1 MIRIQ
6 KGTKD
11 MLPQEAYKWHY
22 IDEKIKSI
30 TKLFGFLEIR
40 TPTFEATELFQRGIG
55 ETTDIVNKEMYTFE
69 DKGKRSITLKPEGTA
84 SVVRSYIENNLFQEY
99 NPAKMYYIT
108 SVFRYERPQ
117 SGRLREHHQF
127 GVEIFGSDSYSADLE
142 VILLGYTFFK
152 SLGISD
158 IRLHVNNIGCSKCR
172 AEYNNALKR
181 FYYEN
186 IDSLCSICRERLD
199 KNPLRILDCK
209 EIKCSDLNK
218 KAPVVSDYL
227 CADCISHK
235 QNLYNGLEAC
245 NIDYI
250 DDEKIVRGLDYY
262 TGTVFEFISPSLG
275 AQSTVCGG
283 GRYNNLVSE
292 IGGPCTPCVGFGLGI
307 ERLIMV
313 MEELSLFIGEKEN
326 PQVFLINVSEKEIIP
341 SYLLANNLRQHGIT
355 ADVNFLTRSVKAQM
369 KYANKHDFNYVI
381 VVGEEE
387 VKNDIYTLKAMKNNI
402 DFTGSIDKIIKFIKK
417 NN

>member
-84 SVVRSYIENNLFQEY
+84 SVVRSYIENNIFQEY

-127 GVEIFGSDSYSADLE
+127 GVEIFGSDSYIADLE

-158 IRLHVNNIGCSKCR
+158 VRLHINNIGCSKCR
-172 AEYNNALKR
+172 VEYNNALKR

-292 IGGPCTPCVGFGLGI
+292 IGGPYTPCVGFGLGI

-326 PQVFLINVSEKEIIP
+326 PQVFFINVSEKEIIP
-341 SYLLANNLRQHGIT
+341 SYLLANKLRKHGIK

-387 VKNDIYTLKAMKNNI
+387 VKNDIYTLKSMKNNI
-402 DFTGSIDKIIKFIKK
+402 DFTGSIDNIIKFINKD
-417 NN
+417 N

>member
-127 GVEIFGSDSYSADLE
+127 GVEIFGSDSYIADLE

-186 IDSLCSICRERLD
+186 IDLLCSICRERLD

>member
-22 IDEKIKSI
+22 LEGKIREI

-84 SVVRSYIENNLFQEY
+84 SVVRSYIENSIFNVY

-108 SVFRYERPQ
+108 PVFRYERPQ

-127 GVEIFGSDSYSADLE
+127 GVEIFGSDSYIADLE
-142 VILLGYTFFK
+142 VIMLGYHFFK

-158 IRLHVNNIGCSKCR
+158 VRLHINNIGCSKCR
-172 AEYNNALKR
+172 IDYNKALKE
-181 FYYEN
+181 FYHKN
-186 IDSLCSICRERLD
+186 LDSLCSLCKERLD
-199 KNPLRILDCK
+199 KNPIRILDCK
-209 EIKCSDLNK
+209 ELGCSNINQH
-218 KAPVVSDYL
+218 APKISDYL
-227 CADCISHK
+227 CEDCKNHK
-235 QNLYNGLEAC
+235 QSLYNALEKC
-245 NIDYI
+245 GIDYI
-250 DDEKIVRGLDYY
+250 DDKKIVRGLDYY

-292 IGGPCTPCVGFGLGI
+292 IGGNKTPCVGFGLGL

-313 MEELSLFIGEKEN
+313 MEQLSLFVGEKEN
-326 PQVFLINVSEKEIIP
+326 SQVYIIDVSENEKMP
-341 SYLLANNLRQHGIT
+341 SYLLANTLRANNIATDINL
-355 ADVNFLTRSVKAQM
+355 LTKSVKAQM
-369 KYANKHDFNYVI
+369 KYANKQKFNYVI
-381 VVGEEE
+381 VIGEDE
-387 VKNDIYTLKAMKNNI
+387 VKNGIYTLKSMLNDS
-402 DFTGSIDKIIKFIKK
+402 DFTGTINEIISFIK
-417 NN
+417 NNK

>member
-341 SYLLANNLRQHGIT
+341 SYLLANNLRQHGIK